1 MNNLESIS
9 EAECRA
15 LTPHA
20 AQRLL
25 EAGEAIL
32 IDVRGFDEF
41 AAGRAEPAKCI
52 PLADLERRL
61 AEIPSGKTICVMCT
75 SGNRSAMAV
84 ERLRALGI
92 PNIVDVQG
100 GFKAWEAAGLP
111 VQKQKGVIPLE
122 RQVRGVAGAIVFTF
136 TALALFVN
144 LNFAYGTLFVGF
156 MLFLSG
162 VTQLCPMLFLLKRM
176 PWNRVATQ
184 ASENTCRS

>member
-1 MNNLESIS
+1 MNHLATVPRTKSL
-9 EAECRA
+9 A
-15 LTPHA
+15 LDPQA

-25 EAGEAIL
+25 ETEEAIL

-61 AEIPSGKTICVMCT
+61 SEIPSGKTICVMCA
-75 SGNRSAMAV
+75 SGNRSAMAT

-92 PNIVDVQG
+92 PNIVDVKG

-111 VQKQKGVIPLE
+111 VQKQKAVIPLE
-122 RQVRGVAGAIVFTF
+122 RQVRGIAGAMVFAF
-136 TALALFVN
+136 TALALF
-144 LNFAYGTLFVGF
+144 LHPAFAYGALFVGF

-162 VTQLCPMLFLLKRM
+162 VTGLCPMLFLLKLL
-176 PWNRVATQ
+176 PWNRVASQ
-184 ASENTCRS
+184 N